1 MKKTELQN
9 PLILLLILGFFFSC
23 QSPQDSPEQIE
34 INESELLIKS
44 SYNNDLI
51 GQYLRIKDALV
62 ATDAEEATNA
72 AKNLKDILLDEKNLI
87 GLSHDS
93 SNMSFIIEEIIDNKD
108 IKSKR
113 VSFYEL
119 SKSLIKEFK
128 NKSIETKEGQDIYIQ
143 FCPMAMNNKGAIW
156 LSAEYN
162 VLNPYYGETML
173 KCGVVRDTI

>member
-1 MKKTELQN
+1 MKKIELQN
-9 PLILLLILGFFFSC
+9 PLIVLLILGFFFSC
-23 QSPQDSPEQIE
+23 QSPADSAGQIE
-34 INESELLIKS
+34 INESEFAIKS
-44 SYNNDLI
+44 SYDNDII

-62 ATDAEEATNA
+62 ATNAEEAANA
-72 AKNLKDILLDEKNLI
+72 AKSLKKILLNEKDILVDLRNLN
-87 GLSHDS
+87 L
-93 SNMSFIIEEIIDNKD
+93 IIEEIIDNKD

>member
-1 MKKTELQN
+1 MKKIELQN
-9 PLILLLILGFFFSC
+9 PLTLILILVFFFSC
-23 QSPQDSPEQIE
+23 QSPVDSSEQIE
-34 INESELLIKS
+34 INESELVIKN
-44 SYNNDLI
+44 SYDNDLI

-62 ATDAEEATNA
+62 ATNAEEAANA
-72 AKNLKDILLDEKNLI
+72 AKSMKNILLNENDISVNLRN
-87 GLSHDS
+87 L
-93 SNMSFIIEEIIDNKD
+93 NLIIEEIIDND
-108 IKSKR
+108 EIKSKR

-119 SKSLIKEFK
+119 SKSLIKELK

-156 LSAEYN
+156 LSTDYN

>member
-1 MKKTELQN
+1 MKKIELQN
-9 PLILLLILGFFFSC
+9 PLIILLILGFFFSC
-23 QSPQDSPEQIE
+23 QSPADSAEQIE
-34 INESELLIKS
+34 LNESELPIKS
-44 SYNNDLI
+44 SYDNDII

-62 ATDAEEATNA
+62 ATDAEEAANA
-72 AKNLKDILLDEKNLI
+72 AKKLKDILLNKKNLI
-87 GLSHDS
+87 VRSHDS
-93 SNMSFIIEEIIDNKD
+93 SNMNFIIEEIIDNKD
-108 IKSKR
+108 IKSVR

>member
-1 MKKTELQN
+1 MKKIELQKI
-9 PLILLLILGFFFSC
+9 LILLLISVVFFSC
-23 QSPQDSPEQIE
+23 QNTENSSEQME
-34 INESELLIKS
+34 INELELPIKS
-44 SYNNDLI
+44 SYDNDLI

-62 ATDAEEATNA
+62 ATDAEEVTDA
-72 AKNLKDILLDEKNLI
+72 AKNLKNILSNEKNLLL
-87 GLSHDS
+87 LSHDS
-93 SNMSFIIEEIIDNKD
+93 TNMNFIIEEIIDNDD

-119 SKSLIKEFK
+119 SKSLIKELK

-156 LSAEYN
+156 LSTEYN